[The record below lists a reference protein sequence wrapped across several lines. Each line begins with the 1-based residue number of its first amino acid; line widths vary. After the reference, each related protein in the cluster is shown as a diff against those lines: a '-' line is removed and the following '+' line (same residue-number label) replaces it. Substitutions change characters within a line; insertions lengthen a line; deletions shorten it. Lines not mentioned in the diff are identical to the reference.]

1 MGTLFASWGALCAL
15 GDGITVPDGVECPRL
30 QRHEPG
36 RVECLRQCW
45 YLGVVGRVSVDRSRW
60 AGARWRRDED
70 VAADQAVQRAALRED
85 VQVDWADDEP
95 GTAAR
100 GSGLGDA
107 QAPARHARQAA
118 SVEGALLGF
127 DGGHEYEAQ

>member
-1 MGTLFASWGALCAL
+1 MVGAGC
-15 GDGITVPDGVECPRL
+15 
-30 QRHEPG
+30 
-36 RVECLRQCW
+36 
-45 YLGVVGRVSVDRSRW
+45 RSRDRGGP
-60 AGARWRRDED
+60 AC
-70 VAADQAVQRAALRED
+70 AALRED

-95 GTAAR
+95 GAAAR

>member
-1 MGTLFASWGALCAL
+1 MGTLFASRGHSARWGTGLLSPTASNAPGCSGTRPAAWNVPDSVGA
-15 GDGITVPDGVECPRL
+15 GDGG
-30 QRHEPG
+30 
-36 RVECLRQCW
+36 
-45 YLGVVGRVSVDRSRW
+45 GRVSVDRSRW

-95 GTAAR
+95 GAAAR

-107 QAPARHARQAA
+107 QALARHARQAA
-118 SVEGALLGF
+118 PVEGALLGF